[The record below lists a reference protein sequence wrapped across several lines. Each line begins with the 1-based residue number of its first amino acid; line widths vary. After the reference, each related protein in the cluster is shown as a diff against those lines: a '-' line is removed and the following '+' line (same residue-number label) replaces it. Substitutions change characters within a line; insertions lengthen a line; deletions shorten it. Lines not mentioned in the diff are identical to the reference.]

1 MPVIVVQVRGG
12 LVAEA
17 TTDIEGLDV
26 IVIQEDDKVI
36 DRAVPVVYDA
46 DPRQIVGEALVSGFE
61 DLDEEVDNG

>member
-1 MPVIVVQVRGG
+1 MAVVVIQVRGG
-12 LVAEA
+12 LVADA

-61 DLDEEVDNG
+61 DLDEEVDNV

>member
-1 MPVIVVQVRGG
+1 MPVIVVQIRGG

-26 IVIQEDDKVI
+26 IVVQEDDKVI
-36 DRAVPVVYDA
+36 DRAVPVAYDS

-61 DLDEEVDNG
+61 DLDEEVE

>member
-1 MPVIVVQVRGG
+1 MPVVVIQVRGG
-12 LVAEA
+12 LVADA

-61 DLDEEVDNG
+61 DLDEEVENV

>member
-1 MPVIVVQVRGG
+1 MPVVVIQVRGG
-12 LVAEA
+12 LVADA

-36 DRAVPVVYDA
+36 DRAVPVDYDA

-61 DLDEEVDNG
+61 DLDEEVANG

>member
-1 MPVIVVQVRGG
+1 MPVVVIQVRGG

-36 DRAVPVVYDA
+36 DRAVPVAYDA